1 MKKTSIF
8 SLLALGVVALATSC
22 RDKAVEIVEQDPS
35 YTLDA
40 NVISVDIPKPFIFNE
55 NNIVRYNGS
64 TELIVSA
71 KVDLNSVVTMTGNTI
86 DLSFTLRR
94 ALAAPTEFVLEEDR
108 SLLDQ
113 YRGVKTDFRELP
125 ENSVEGLRFT
135 IPQGVKTFSTRLTI
149 QNSAQLTHVPGY
161 LTAYRLR
168 PVQDGQKL
176 EVSEATR
183 VLYLKVRVKQSPLG
197 SPTNATLTTGVENSW
212 ILLTNGQMN
221 VSGPGTTYSP
231 VTNLIDGTKGS
242 AARSWST
249 VIGSSSNVIFTFF
262 KPRTVAGIVIHS
274 RYAQYGV
281 KRFRIEVAEDETTW
295 SSQGEIT
302 NTGTSAVYVKFATPV
317 ETNKVRLSMLEALQS
332 DRNVYMEE
340 IEVYT
345 LD

>member
-8 SLLALGVVALATSC
+8 SLLAVVALATSC

-40 NVISVDIPKPFIFNE
+40 NVISVDIPKPFVFNE

-64 TELIVSA
+64 TELTLNA
-71 KVDLNSVVTMTGNTI
+71 KVDINSIVTMTGSTI
-86 DLSFTLRR
+86 DLNFTLRR
-94 ALAAPTEFVLEEDR
+94 VLTAPTEFVLEEDR

-113 YRGVKTDFRELP
+113 YRGVKADFQEFP
-125 ENSVEGLRFT
+125 ANSVEGLRFT
-135 IPQGVKTFSTRLTI
+135 IPQGVKTFSTRLTL
-149 QNSAQLTHVPGY
+149 QNTSQFTHVPGY

-168 PVQDGQKL
+168 PVQEGQKL

-183 VLYLKVRVKQSPLG
+183 VLYLKVRIKQSPLG
-197 SPTNATLTTGVENSW
+197 SPTNAEQTTGVEDSW
-212 ILLTNGQMN
+212 FKLTNGQMN
-221 VSGPGTTYSP
+221 VDGPSTTYAP
-231 VTNLIDGTKGS
+231 IANLIDGNKAG
-242 AARSWST
+242 RSWST
-249 VIGSSSNVIFTFF
+249 VVSSSSRVTFTFF
-262 KPRTVAGIVIHS
+262 KPRTVAGVALFS

-281 KRFRIEVAEDETTW
+281 KKFSIEVAEDETTW
-295 SSQGEIT
+295 SPQGEIVS
-302 NTGTSAVYVKFATPV
+302 TGVNSLYVKFRSPV
-317 ETNKVRLSMLEALQS
+317 ETNKIRINMLEALQS